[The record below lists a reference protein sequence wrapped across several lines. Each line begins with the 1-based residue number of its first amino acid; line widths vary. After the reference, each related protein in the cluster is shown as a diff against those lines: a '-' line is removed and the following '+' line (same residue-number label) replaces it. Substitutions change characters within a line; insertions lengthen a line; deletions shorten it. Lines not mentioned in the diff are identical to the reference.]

1 MRPDRRAQPGYLE
14 AFARIAA
21 RIAARLK
28 DVNPRQLPIRLYVAG
43 GAALHLHTGSRVS
56 VDIDGVFSRRVVID
70 DDLEASYKDVDGRAR
85 VLYFDRN
92 YDDTLGLMHED
103 AREDSERIDLPG
115 VDGKVLE
122 VRVLTPLDLAVSKLS
137 RFSDQDRADIE
148 LLAREKLIDAKSLKK
163 RAEEAL
169 GGYVGDVASVRTTID
184 LACRIVE
191 AAIPTPPTA
200 GKRPRAE

>member
-1 MRPDRRAQPGYLE
+1 MQPDRRAQPGYLE

-21 RIAARLK
+21 KIAARLK
-28 DVNPRQLPIRLYVAG
+28 DVNPKQLPIRLFVAG
-43 GAALHLHTGSRVS
+43 GAALHLYTGSRVS

-70 DDLEASYKDVDGRAR
+70 DQLEASYRDADGRAR

-92 YDDTLGLMHED
+92 YNDTLGLMHED
-103 AREDSERIDLPG
+103 AQDDSERVDLPG

-148 LLAREKLIDAKSLKK
+148 LLAREKLIDAKQLRK

-184 LACRIVE
+184 LAWRIVE
-191 AAIPTPPTA
+191 AV
-200 GKRPRAE
+200 RA

>member
-14 AFARIAA
+14 AFARVAGKIAS
-21 RIAARLK
+21 RLK
-28 DVNPRQLPIRLYVAG
+28 GVDPKLLPIKLYVAG

-56 VDIDGVFSRRVVID
+56 VDIDGVFSRRVVIG
-70 DDLEASYKDVDGRAR
+70 DDLEASYRDADGRVR

-92 YDDTLGLMHED
+92 YNDTLGLLHED
-103 AREDSERIDLPG
+103 AQADSGRVDLAG
-115 VDGKVLE
+115 VDAKVLE
-122 VRVLTPLDLAVSKLS
+122 VRVLSPLDLAVSKLS

-148 LLAREKLIDAKSLKK
+148 LLAREKLIDAKPLRK

-184 LACRIVE
+184 LACRLVE
-191 AAIPTPPTA
+191 AARRT
-200 GKRPRAE
+200 G